1 MRNFC
6 LFFMPVTVALAVMI
20 FLLVSHLNNA
30 VAKHAGEG
38 PYSLTRLQTA
48 DIFDASDF

>member
-6 LFFMPVTVALAVMI
+6 LFFMPVTAALAVMI
-20 FLLVSHLNNA
+20 FLLISHLNNA
-30 VAKHAGEG
+30 VAKHAEEG

-48 DIFDASDF
+48 ELLGAGF